1 MTDYSS
7 LKAMEGSPCEER
19 STLPS
24 KLQFHKINRVQGD
37 SSPVLG
43 SLCKLNKE
51 LVAAQ
56 ININY
61 PPVETS
67 TTCYSLFQQERVNGD
82 MYANN
87 TIHFHTATLIQRPQ
101 WPHRDSV
108 ITGQSRVGGKLGRR
122 EEEGIGSPFLNPG
135 EEGRSH
141 HLST

>member
-7 LKAMEGSPCEER
+7 LKAIEGSPCEAS

-24 KLQFHKINRVQGD
+24 KLQFYKINRVQGD

-43 SLCKLNKE
+43 SLCKLNKD

-67 TTCYSLFQQERVNGD
+67 TTCYSLFQQEGVGGD
-82 MYANN
+82 TYANN
-87 TIHFHTATLIQRPQ
+87 TNHFHTATLIQRSQ
-101 WPHRDSV
+101 WPHRESV
-108 ITGQSRVGGKLGRR
+108 ITELSPSGWEAGKAGKAGRAR
-122 EEEGIGSPFLNPG
+122 HRLAISEP
-135 EEGRSH
+135 
-141 HLST
+141 